1 MRLRE
6 SCSRYN
12 NVTKVTAVCLL
23 VVAAMGPAGVG
34 PAQAAPAGAGKTGKP
49 ATGAAAVAAP
59 DVASGAT
66 AASDAGALVLA
77 PPAPGT
83 SQRTVT
89 FAQLGQTNGLRLRGT
104 EGSGDVSFG
113 IRLDQTVASALLRL
127 RYAYSPALLPDLS
140 QLKVYLNEELIA
152 TLPFSK
158 QDGGKNL
165 VREIALDPRMLSGF
179 NRVRLVLIGH
189 YTMECEDPT
198 HSSLWA
204 DVSPQ
209 SEIVTSTQPLT
220 LRNDLATLPSPFF
233 DRHDNRDQSIPFVFG
248 APPSLAVVHA
258 AGVVATWAGAIGDYR
273 RTRFPVSVNVLPS
286 KHAIVFVT
294 NDTLLPGLALSKVDA
309 PTLRM
314 MSNPN
319 DPSLK
324 LLVVQGRDAKDLE
337 TAALAL
343 VSGRAALSGDTARI
357 AALTPLPPRPA
368 YDAPRW
374 VRTDRP
380 VKFGELVE
388 NPNDLQASGYMPWPI
403 RIPLNLPAD
412 LLTWQNTG
420 VPMELKYRYTPLVK
434 ADDSSLS
441 VSINDQFVRAYRL
454 RAAGASADRSH
465 MLVDL
470 LSDGTMADRKS
481 VRIPAFQVGARNSLS
496 FQFAMEPHKEG
507 LCSQTITNAA
517 RSAIDADSTI
527 DFSGLP
533 HYAEM
538 PNLNFFVG
546 SGFPFTKYADLA
558 QTAVVTSKTPD
569 TAELETV
576 FSALGQ
582 FGRSTGTYADRF
594 EVLDT
599 TQTDRFKDR
608 DLLLVGGKDVA
619 ALLNKWGKNLPLI
632 IDEQRRVLSAQ
643 PQGFRGDG
651 ATGSSMAASRVAP
664 ERMDAQSDGMLA
676 ALIGFESP
684 VSSSR
689 SVVAI
694 NASNDAALLKV
705 VNAID
710 DNVRGSAIHGDL
722 AVVTDNRTE
731 SFRLGKTYFVGDVSW
746 WTRIR
751 YHLSSHPILVG
762 LVALLAAFAIA
773 LKCFGWLQRRAARRL
788 EK

>member
-1 MRLRE
+1 MQLRA
-6 SCSRYN
+6 SWSRY
-12 NVTKVTAVCLL
+12 TKATTICLL
-23 VVAAMGPAGVG
+23 VAAAMDPCGIMQAG
-34 PAQAAPAGAGKTGKP
+34 AAPTAGRAGKAPQTANPNATPVTP
-49 ATGAAAVAAP
+49 AT
-59 DVASGAT
+59 ASGAS
-66 AASDAGALVLA
+66 ASSDAGSTALTTLPA
-77 PPAPGT
+77 APGA

-89 FAQLGQTNGLRLRGT
+89 FAQLGQTNGMRLRGT
-104 EGSGDVSFG
+104 EGTGDINFG

-127 RYAYSPALLPDLS
+127 RYAYSPALIPDLS
-140 QLKVYLNEELIA
+140 QIKVYLNEELIA
-152 TLPFSK
+152 TLPFNK

-165 VREIALDPRMLSGF
+165 IREIPLDPRMLSGF

-189 YTMECEDPT
+189 YTMECEDPMHT
-198 HSSLWA
+198 SLWA
-204 DVSPQ
+204 DISPQ

-220 LRNDLATLPSPFF
+220 LRNDLSTLPAPFF
-233 DRHDNRDQSIPFVFG
+233 DRHDNRDQTVPFVFG
-248 APPSLAVVHA
+248 AQPSLAVVHA

-273 RTRFPVSVNVLPS
+273 RTRFPVSVNTLPS
-286 KHAIVFVT
+286 KHAIAFVT
-294 NDTLLPGLALSKVDA
+294 NDTMLAGLDLPKVDA

-314 MSNPN
+314 ISNPN

-324 LLVVQGRDAKDLE
+324 LLVIQGRDAKDLE

-343 VSGRAALSGDTARI
+343 VSGRAALSGDTTRI
-357 AALTPLPPRPA
+357 DALAQLPPRPA

-380 VKFGELVE
+380 VKLGELVD

-403 RIPLNLPAD
+403 RIQLNLPAD
-412 LLTWQNTG
+412 LLTWENTG
-420 VPMELKYRYTPLVK
+420 VPMDLKYRYTPPVK
-434 ADDSSLS
+434 PDDSSMS
-441 VSINDQFVRAYRL
+441 VAINDQFVRAYRL
-454 RAAGASADRSH
+454 RAAGASADKSH
-465 MLVDL
+465 MLVEL
-470 LSDGTMADRKS
+470 LSDGTMADRRE
-481 VRIPAFQVGARNSLS
+481 VRIPAFQVASRNSLS

-507 LCSQTITNAA
+507 MCSQTITNAA

-538 PNLNFFVG
+538 PNLSFFAG
-546 SGFPFTKYADLA
+546 SGYPFTKYADLA
-558 QTAVVTSKTPD
+558 QTAVVVSKSPD
-569 TAELETV
+569 KAELETV

-582 FGRSTGTYADRF
+582 FGRSTGVYADRF

-608 DLLLVGGKDVA
+608 DLLVVGTRDA
-619 ALLNKWGKNLPLI
+619 ADLLNKWGKNLPLV
-632 IDEQRRVLSAQ
+632 IDQTRRVMTSQ
-643 PQGFRGDG
+643 PQGYRGDG
-651 ATGSSMAASRVAP
+651 ATGSALAASNVGPA
-664 ERMDAQSDGMLA
+664 RMDAQSQGSLA

-694 NASNDAALLKV
+694 NASSDDALLSV
-705 VNAID
+705 ADAID
-710 DNVRGSAIHGDL
+710 TQRDAIHGDL
-722 AVVTDNRTE
+722 AVINGDRTA
-731 SFRLGKTYFVGDVSW
+731 SYRLGKTYFVGDVNW

>member
-1 MRLRE
+1 MQLRA
-6 SCSRYN
+6 SWSRY
-12 NVTKVTAVCLL
+12 KKISAICLL
-23 VVAAMGPAGVG
+23 AATAMDLAGTRL
-34 PAQAAPAGAGKTGKP
+34 AIAAPAASRAAKAPMALPTGGVAALGA
-49 ATGAAAVAAP
+49 ASGAAASPDPSGTTVALA
-59 DVASGAT
+59 
-66 AASDAGALVLA
+66 AASAG
-77 PPAPGT
+77 T
-83 SQRTVT
+83 RQRTVT
-89 FAQLGQTNGLRLRGT
+89 FAQLGQTDGLRLRGT
-104 EGSGDVSFG
+104 EGSGDVNFG

-127 RYAYSPALLPDLS
+127 RYTYSPALIPDLS
-140 QLKVYLNEELIA
+140 QLKIYLNEELVA
-152 TLPFSK
+152 TLPFNK

-165 VREIALDPRMLSGF
+165 VREIALDPRLLSGF

-189 YTMECEDPT
+189 YTMECEDPL

-204 DVSPQ
+204 DISPQ
-209 SEIVTSTQPLT
+209 SEIVTSTQALT
-220 LRNDLATLPSPFF
+220 LRNDLALLPAPFF
-233 DRHDNRDQSIPFVFG
+233 DRHDNRDQTVPFVFG

-258 AGVVATWAGAIGDYR
+258 AGVVATWAGAIGDFR
-273 RTRFPVSVNVLPS
+273 RTRFPVSVKTLPS

-294 NDTLLPGLALSKVDA
+294 NDTMLPGLDLPKVDA

-314 MSNPN
+314 MSNPD

-343 VSGRAALSGDTARI
+343 VSGRAALSGDAMRI
-357 AALTPLPPRPA
+357 DALTPMPPRAA

-380 VKFGELVE
+380 VKFGELVD
-388 NPNDLQASGYMPWPI
+388 NPSDLQASGYMPWPI
-403 RIPLNLPAD
+403 RLRLNLPAD

-420 VPMELKYRYTPLVK
+420 VPMDLKYRYTPPAK
-434 ADDSSLS
+434 PDDSSMS

-454 RAAGASADRSH
+454 RASGASIDKSH
-465 MLVDL
+465 MLVEL
-470 LSDGTMADRKS
+470 LSDGTMADRKE
-481 VRIPAFQVGARNSLS
+481 VRIPAFQVASRNSLS
-496 FQFAMEPHKEG
+496 FQFAMEPHKDG
-507 LCSQTITNAA
+507 MCSQSITHAA

-538 PNLNFFVG
+538 PNLSFFVG

-558 QTAVVTSKTPD
+558 QTAIVMSKTPD
-569 TAELETV
+569 TAALEAV
-576 FSALGQ
+576 FSTLGQ
-582 FGRSTGTYADRF
+582 FGRSTGVYADRF

-608 DLLLVGGKDVA
+608 DLLMVGGQEVA
-619 ALLNKWGKNLPLI
+619 DLLVKWGKNLPLI
-632 IDEQRRVLSAQ
+632 IDQTRRVMTAQ
-643 PQGFRGDG
+643 PQASRGDG
-651 ATGSSMAASRVAP
+651 AIGSALAASPVGPAH
-664 ERMDAQSDGMLA
+664 MDALSKGPLA

-684 VSSSR
+684 VTRSR

-694 NASNDAALLKV
+694 NASSDDALLSV
-705 VNAID
+705 VDAIGDNA
-710 DNVRGSAIHGDL
+710 RRAEIHGDL
-722 AVVTDNRTE
+722 AVFSGDRAD
-731 SFRLGKTYFVGDVSW
+731 SFRLGQTYFVGDVSW

-788 EK
+788 EQ

>member
-1 MRLRE
+1 MQLQA
-6 SCSRYN
+6 SWSRY
-12 NVTKVTAVCLL
+12 TKVSAICLL
-23 VVAAMGPAGVG
+23 VLAAMDPGGARLAG
-34 PAQAAPAGAGKTGKP
+34 AAPAGGRTGKAPVP
-49 ATGAAAVAAP
+49 AGTATVP
-59 DVASGAT
+59 DTASGAT
-66 AASDAGALVLA
+66 ASPEAAINTVASVSA
-77 PPAPGT
+77 PPGT

-104 EGSGDVSFG
+104 EGAGDVNFG

-127 RYAYSPALLPDLS
+127 RYAYSPALIPDLS

-152 TLPFSK
+152 TLPFNK

-165 VREIALDPRMLSGF
+165 IREIPLDPRLLSGF
-179 NRVRLVLIGH
+179 NRIRLVLIGH
-189 YTMECEDPT
+189 YTMECEDPM

-204 DVSPQ
+204 DISPQ

-220 LRNDLATLPSPFF
+220 LRNDLATLPAPFF
-233 DRHDNRDQSIPFVFG
+233 DRHDNRDQSVPFVFG

-273 RTRFPVSVNVLPS
+273 RTRFPVSVNTLPS
-286 KHAIVFVT
+286 KHAIVFAT
-294 NDTLLPGLALSKVDA
+294 NDTLPPALNLGKVDA

-314 MSNPN
+314 ISNPN

-343 VSGRAALSGDTARI
+343 VSGRAALSGDATRI
-357 AALTPLPPRPA
+357 DALEPLPARPA

-380 VKFGELVE
+380 VKLGELVD
-388 NPNDLQASGYMPWPI
+388 NPSDLQANGYMPWPI
-403 RIPLNLPAD
+403 RVQLNLPAD

-420 VPMELKYRYTPLVK
+420 VPMDLKYRYTPPVK
-434 ADDSSLS
+434 PDDSSMS
-441 VSINDQFVRAYRL
+441 VAINDQFVRAYRL
-454 RAAGASADRSH
+454 RAAGASTDKSH
-465 MLVDL
+465 MLVEL
-470 LSDGTMADRKS
+470 LSDGTMADRRE
-481 VRIPAFQVGARNSLS
+481 VRIPAFQVASRNSLS

-538 PNLNFFVG
+538 PNLSFFVG

-558 QTAVVTSKTPD
+558 QTAVVMSKTPD

-576 FSALGQ
+576 FSTLGQ

-608 DLLLVGGKDVA
+608 DLLVVGGKDA
-619 ALLNKWGKNLPLI
+619 ADLLIKWGKNLPLI
-632 IDEQRRVLSAQ
+632 IDKTRRVLSAQ
-643 PQGFRGDG
+643 PQGYRGDG
-651 ATGSSMAASRVAP
+651 ATGSALAASRVGPA
-664 ERMDAQSDGMLA
+664 RMDALSQGPLA
-676 ALIGFESP
+676 ALVGFESP
-684 VSSSR
+684 VSPSR

-694 NASNDAALLKV
+694 NASSDDSLLSV
-705 VNAID
+705 VDAID
-710 DNVRGSAIHGDL
+710 DNTRRAAIHGDL
-722 AVVTDNRTE
+722 AVVNGERVE
-731 SFRLGKTYFVGDVSW
+731 SYRLGQTYFVGDVSW

-751 YHLSSHPILVG
+751 YHLSSHPVLVG

-773 LKCFGWLQRRAARRL
+773 LKCFGWLQRRASRRL

>member
-1 MRLRE
+1 MDPGGAVPAAAALPATRG
-6 SCSRYN
+6 
-12 NVTKVTAVCLL
+12 KV
-23 VVAAMGPAGVG
+23 
-34 PAQAAPAGAGKTGKP
+34 PAQTGAPGAPAAAP
-49 ATGAAAVAAP
+49 GAAA
-59 DVASGAT
+59 
-66 AASDAGALVLA
+66 DAGS
-77 PPAPGT
+77 PASPSLT
-83 SQRTVT
+83 SATTSPSANERTLT
-89 FAQLGQTNGLRLRGT
+89 FAQLGQSNGLRLRGT
-104 EGSGDVSFG
+104 EGSADINFG
-113 IRLDQTVASALLRL
+113 VRLDHTVASALLRL

-140 QLKVYLNEELIA
+140 QIKVYLNEELIA
-152 TLPFSK
+152 TLPLNK
-158 QDGGKNL
+158 ADGGRNL
-165 VREIALDPRMLSGF
+165 VREIPLDPRMLSGF

-204 DVSPQ
+204 DISPQ
-209 SEIVTSTQPLT
+209 SEIVTSTQPLV
-220 LRNDLATLPSPFF
+220 LRNDLGTLPTPFF
-233 DRHDNRDQSIPFVFG
+233 DRHDNRDQAIPFVFG

-273 RTRFPVSVNVLPS
+273 RTRFPVSVNSLPS
-286 KHAIVFVT
+286 RHAIVFAT
-294 NDTLLPGLALSKVDA
+294 NDARPAALNLPTVDA
-309 PTLRM
+309 PTLSM

-324 LLVVQGRDAKDLE
+324 LLVLQGRDARDLE

-343 VSGRAALSGDTARI
+343 VSGRAALSGESARI
-357 AALTPLPPRPA
+357 ASLEPLPPRPA

-380 VKFGELVE
+380 VKLGELVD
-388 NPNDLQASGYMPWPI
+388 NPGDLQANGYMPWPI
-403 RIPLNLPAD
+403 RIQLHLPAD

-420 VPMELKYRYTPLVK
+420 VPLDLKYRYTPPVK
-434 ADDSSLS
+434 PDDSSLS
-441 VSINDQFVRAYRL
+441 VAINDQFVRAYRL
-454 RAAGASADRSH
+454 RAAGASADKSH
-465 MLVDL
+465 MLVEL
-470 LSDGTMADRKS
+470 LSDGTMADRRE
-481 VRIPAFQVGARNSLS
+481 VRIPAFQVASRNSLS

-538 PNLNFFVG
+538 PNLGFFVG

-558 QTAVVTSKTPD
+558 QTAIVTSKTPD
-569 TAELETV
+569 VPELETV

-582 FGRSTGTYADRF
+582 FGRSTGVYADRF

-608 DLLLVGGKDVA
+608 DLLIVGGKDA
-619 ALLNKWGKNLPLI
+619 GDLLAKWGKGLPLL
-632 IDEQRRVLSAQ
+632 IDQSRRVMTSQ
-643 PQGFRGDG
+643 PQGYRGDG
-651 ATGSSMAASRVAP
+651 ATGSALAASRVGPA
-664 ERMDAQSDGMLA
+664 RMDAQSDGPLA
-676 ALIGFESP
+676 ALVGFESP
-684 VSSSR
+684 VSASR

-694 NASNDAALLKV
+694 NATGNPALLSV

-710 DNVRGSAIHGDL
+710 DSAQRGDIHGDL
-722 AVVTDNRTE
+722 AVFNGSRTE
-731 SFRLGKTYFVGDVSW
+731 SFRLGRTYFVGDVSW

-751 YHLSSHPILVG
+751 YHLSSHPVLVG

>member
-1 MRLRE
+1 MQLRA
-6 SCSRYN
+6 SWSRY
-12 NVTKVTAVCLL
+12 TKVSAICLL
-23 VVAAMGPAGVG
+23 VAAAMDPGGVMLAGAAPTAG
-34 PAQAAPAGAGKTGKP
+34 RTGKAAAPAGATTAPEVASGVS
-49 ATGAAAVAAP
+49 AAA
-59 DVASGAT
+59 DASGAT
-66 AASDAGALVLA
+66 APVIA
-77 PPAPGT
+77 PVPGT

-104 EGSGDVSFG
+104 EGSGDVNFG
-113 IRLDQTVASALLRL
+113 IRLDQSVASALLRL
-127 RYAYSPALLPDLS
+127 RYAYSPALIPDLS

-152 TLPFSK
+152 TLPFNK

-165 VREIALDPRMLSGF
+165 VRDIPLDARMLSGF

-189 YTMECEDPT
+189 YTMECEDQM

-204 DVSPQ
+204 DISPQ
-209 SEIVTSTQPLT
+209 SEIITSTQPLT
-220 LRNDLATLPSPFF
+220 LRNDLSTLPAPFF
-233 DRHDNRDQSIPFVFG
+233 DRHDNRDQTVPFVFG

-273 RTRFPVSVNVLPS
+273 RTRFPVSVNAFPS
-286 KHAIVFVT
+286 RHGIAFVT
-294 NDTLLPGLALSKVDA
+294 NDTMLPGLDLPKVDA

-314 MSNPN
+314 VSNPN

-324 LLVVQGRDAKDLE
+324 LLVIQGRDAKDLE

-343 VSGRAALSGDTARI
+343 VSGRAALSGDATRI
-357 AALTPLPPRPA
+357 AELKQLPPRPA

-380 VKFGELVE
+380 VKLGELVD
-388 NPNDLQASGYMPWPI
+388 NPSDLQANGYMPWPI
-403 RIPLNLPAD
+403 RIQLNLPAD

-420 VPMELKYRYTPLVK
+420 VPMDLKYRYTPPVK
-434 ADDSSLS
+434 PDDSSMS

-454 RAAGASADRSH
+454 RSAGASSDKSH
-465 MLVDL
+465 MLVEL
-470 LSDGTMADRKS
+470 LSDGTMADRKE
-481 VRIPAFQVGARNSLS
+481 VRIPAFQVASRNSLS

-507 LCSQTITNAA
+507 MCSQTITNAA

-527 DFSGLP
+527 DFSELP
-533 HYAEM
+533 HYAEL
-538 PNLNFFVG
+538 PNLSFFAG

-558 QTAVVTSKTPD
+558 QTAVVMSKTPD
-569 TAELETV
+569 KAELETV

-582 FGRSTGTYADRF
+582 FGRSTGVYADRF

-608 DLLLVGGKDVA
+608 DLLVVGGKDA
-619 ALLNKWGKNLPLI
+619 ADLLTKWGKNLPLV
-632 IDEQRRVLSAQ
+632 IDQTRRVMQAE
-643 PQGFRGDG
+643 PQGYRGDG
-651 ATGSSMAASRVAP
+651 ATGSALAASRIGP
-664 ERMDAQSDGMLA
+664 QRMDAVSQGPLA
-676 ALIGFESP
+676 ALVGFESP

-694 NASNDAALLKV
+694 NASSDDGLLSV
-705 VNAID
+705 VDAID
-710 DNVRGSAIHGDL
+710 TQANAIHGDL
-722 AVVTDNRTE
+722 AVVNGASTA
-731 SFRLGKTYFVGDVSW
+731 SYRLGKTYFVGDVSW

-751 YHLSSHPILVG
+751 YHLSSYPILVG

>member
-1 MRLRE
+1 MQLRA
-6 SCSRYN
+6 SWSRY
-12 NVTKVTAVCLL
+12 TKVSAICLL
-23 VVAAMGPAGVG
+23 VAAAMDPGAIMLAG
-34 PAQAAPAGAGKTGKP
+34 AAPTAGRTGKAPVPAGAT
-49 ATGAAAVAAP
+49 AVP
-59 DVASGAT
+59 ETASA
-66 AASDAGALVLA
+66 AASDASGTAAAVMPLTPA
-77 PPAPGT
+77 APGT

-104 EGSGDVSFG
+104 EGSGDVNFG
-113 IRLDQTVASALLRL
+113 IRLDQSVASALLRL
-127 RYAYSPALLPDLS
+127 RYTYSPALIPDLS

-152 TLPFSK
+152 TLPFNK

-165 VREIALDPRMLSGF
+165 LREIPLDARMLSGF
-179 NRVRLVLIGH
+179 NRVRIVLIGH
-189 YTMECEDPT
+189 YTMECEDPM

-204 DVSPQ
+204 DISPQ

-220 LRNDLATLPSPFF
+220 LRNDLSTLPAPFF

-248 APPSLAVVHA
+248 AQPSLAVVHA

-273 RTRFPVSVNVLPS
+273 RTRFPVSVSALPT
-286 KHAIVFVT
+286 KHAIAFVT
-294 NDTLLPGLALSKVDA
+294 NDTMLPGLDLPKVDG

-314 MSNPN
+314 VSNPN

-324 LLVVQGRDAKDLE
+324 LLVMQGRDAKDLE

-343 VSGRAALSGDTARI
+343 VSGRAVLSGESARI
-357 AALTPLPPRPA
+357 AALEPLLPRAA

-380 VKFGELVE
+380 VKLGELIE
-388 NPNDLQASGYMPWPI
+388 NPSDLQASGYMPWPI
-403 RIPLNLPAD
+403 RIQLNLPAD
-412 LLTWQNTG
+412 LLTWENTG
-420 VPMELKYRYTPLVK
+420 VPMDLKYRYTPPVK
-434 ADDSSLS
+434 ADDSSMS

-454 RAAGASADRSH
+454 RSAGASSDKSH
-465 MLVDL
+465 MLVEL
-470 LSDGTMADRKS
+470 LSDGTMADRKD
-481 VRIPAFQVGARNSLS
+481 VRIPAFQVASRNSLS

-538 PNLNFFVG
+538 PNLNFFAG

-558 QTAVVTSKTPD
+558 QTAVVISKTPD
-569 TAELETV
+569 KAELETV
-576 FSALGQ
+576 FSTLGQ
-582 FGRSTGTYADRF
+582 FGRSTGVYADRF

-608 DLLLVGGKDVA
+608 DLLIVGGKDGA
-619 ALLNKWGKNLPLI
+619 DLLTKWGKSLPLV
-632 IDEQRRVLSAQ
+632 IDQTRRVMQSQ
-643 PQGFRGDG
+643 PQGYRGDG
-651 ATGSSMAASRVAP
+651 ATGSALAASRIGP
-664 ERMDAQSDGMLA
+664 TRLDAQSQGPLA
-676 ALIGFESP
+676 ALVGFESP
-684 VSSSR
+684 VTGSR

-694 NASNDAALLKV
+694 NASSDDALLSV
-705 VNAID
+705 VDAVD
-710 DNVRGSAIHGDL
+710 TQRDAIHGDL
-722 AVVTDNRTE
+722 AVINGDRTA
-731 SFRLGKTYFVGDVSW
+731 SYRLGKTYFVGDVSW

>member
-1 MRLRE
+1 MQLRA
-6 SCSRYN
+6 SWSRY
-12 NVTKVTAVCLL
+12 TKVTAICLL
-23 VVAAMGPAGVG
+23 VAAAMDPGGVMLAGAAPTGGRTGKAPAGTAAAPE
-34 PAQAAPAGAGKTGKP
+34 PASAASASTDSGASIVSMQAAPGA
-49 ATGAAAVAAP
+49 
-59 DVASGAT
+59 
-66 AASDAGALVLA
+66 
-77 PPAPGT
+77 

-104 EGSGDVSFG
+104 EGSGDVNFG

-127 RYAYSPALLPDLS
+127 RYTYSPALIPDLS

-152 TLPFSK
+152 TLPFNK
-158 QDGGKNL
+158 ADGGKNL
-165 VREIALDPRMLSGF
+165 IREIPLDPRMLSGF

-189 YTMECEDPT
+189 YTMECEDPM

-220 LRNDLATLPSPFF
+220 LRNDLSTLPAPFF

-248 APPSLAVVHA
+248 AQPSLAVVHA

-273 RTRFPVSVNVLPS
+273 RTRFPVSVSALPS
-286 KHAIVFVT
+286 KHAIAFVT
-294 NDTLLPGLALSKVDA
+294 NDTMVPGLDLPKVDG

-314 MSNPN
+314 VSNPN

-324 LLVVQGRDAKDLE
+324 LLVLQGRDAKDLE

-343 VSGRAALSGDTARI
+343 VSGRAALSGDSARI
-357 AALTPLPPRPA
+357 DALQPLPPRPA

-380 VKFGELVE
+380 VKLGELVD
-388 NPNDLQASGYMPWPI
+388 NPADLQGSGYMPWPI
-403 RIPLNLPAD
+403 RIQLNLPAD
-412 LLTWQNTG
+412 LLTWENTG
-420 VPMELKYRYTPLVK
+420 VPMDLKYRYTPPVK
-434 ADDSSLS
+434 PDDSSMS

-454 RAAGASADRSH
+454 RSAGASSDKSH
-465 MLVDL
+465 MLVEL
-470 LSDGTMADRKS
+470 LSDGTMADRKE
-481 VRIPAFQVGARNSLS
+481 VRIPAFQVASRNSLS

-507 LCSQTITNAA
+507 MCSQTITNAA

-538 PNLNFFVG
+538 PNLSFFVG

-558 QTAVVTSKTPD
+558 QTAVVVSKTPD
-569 TAELETV
+569 KAELETV
-576 FSALGQ
+576 FSTLGQ
-582 FGRSTGTYADRF
+582 FGRSTGAYADRF

-608 DLLLVGGKDVA
+608 DLLVVGGKDA
-619 ALLNKWGKNLPLI
+619 ADLLTRWGKNLPLI
-632 IDEQRRVLSAQ
+632 IDQTRRVMQSQ
-643 PQGFRGDG
+643 PQGYRGDG
-651 ATGSSMAASRVAP
+651 ATGSALAASRIGPA
-664 ERMDAQSDGMLA
+664 RMDAQSGGPLA
-676 ALIGFESP
+676 ALVGFESP
-684 VSSSR
+684 VSSAR

-694 NASNDAALLKV
+694 NASSDDALLSV
-705 VNAID
+705 VDAID
-710 DNVRGSAIHGDL
+710 NNKTSIHGDL
-722 AVVTDNRTE
+722 AVIHGDRAD
-731 SFRLGKTYFVGDVSW
+731 SYRLGQTYFVGDVSW

>member
-1 MRLRE
+1 MQLRA
-6 SCSRYN
+6 SWSRY
-12 NVTKVTAVCLL
+12 TLYTLVTAIGALF
-23 VVAAMGPAGVG
+23 AAMSPGGVMLAG
-34 PAQAAPAGAGKTGKP
+34 AAPTAGRTGNAAVSGGTP
-49 ATGAAAVAAP
+49 AVPETAAVAGASP
-59 DVASGAT
+59 DASAAT
-66 AASDAGALVLA
+66 I

-83 SQRTVT
+83 SERTVT

-104 EGSGDVSFG
+104 EGSGDVNFG
-113 IRLDQTVASALLRL
+113 VRLDQSVASALLRL
-127 RYAYSPALLPDLS
+127 RYSYSPALIPDLS

-152 TLPFSK
+152 TLPFNK

-165 VREIALDPRMLSGF
+165 LREIPLDPRMLSGF

-189 YTMECEDPT
+189 YTMECEDPM

-204 DVSPQ
+204 DISPQ

-220 LRNDLATLPSPFF
+220 LRNDLSMLPVPFF

-248 APPSLAVVHA
+248 SQPSLAVVHA

-273 RTRFPVSVNVLPS
+273 RTRFPVSVGTLPS
-286 KHAIVFVT
+286 KHAIAFVT
-294 NDTLLPGLALSKVDA
+294 NETMLPGLDMPKVDG

-314 MSNPN
+314 VVNPG

-324 LLVVQGRDAKDLE
+324 LLVIQGRDAKDLE

-343 VSGRAALSGDTARI
+343 VSGRAALSGDATRI
-357 AALTPLPPRPA
+357 AALEPLPPRPA

-380 VKFGELVE
+380 VKLGELVE
-388 NPNDLQASGYMPWPI
+388 NPADLQASGYMPWPI
-403 RIPLNLPAD
+403 RIQLNLPAD

-420 VPMELKYRYTPLVK
+420 VPMDLKYRYTPPVK
-434 ADDSSLS
+434 PDDSSMS

-454 RAAGASADRSH
+454 RSAGASTDKSH
-465 MLVDL
+465 MLVEL
-470 LSDGTMADRKS
+470 LSDGTMADRRE
-481 VRIPAFQVGARNSLS
+481 VRIPAFQVASRNSLS

-507 LCSQTITNAA
+507 MCSQTITNAA

-538 PNLNFFVG
+538 PNLSFFAG
-546 SGFPFTKYADLA
+546 SGFPFTKYADLS
-558 QTAVVTSKTPD
+558 QTAVVMSKTPD
-569 TAELETV
+569 KAELETV
-576 FSALGQ
+576 FSTLGQ
-582 FGRSTGTYADRF
+582 FGRSTGVYADRF

-599 TQTDRFKDR
+599 TQTERFKDR
-608 DLLLVGGKDVA
+608 DLLVVGGKDA
-619 ALLNKWGKNLPLI
+619 AELLTTWGKSLPLV
-632 IDEQRRVLSAQ
+632 IDQTRRVMQSQ
-643 PQGFRGDG
+643 PQGYRGDG
-651 ATGSSMAASRVAP
+651 AAGSALAASRVGPA
-664 ERMDAQSDGMLA
+664 RMDAQSQGALA
-676 ALIGFESP
+676 ALVGFESP
-684 VSSSR
+684 VTSSR

-694 NASNDAALLKV
+694 NASSDAGLLSV
-705 VNAID
+705 VDAVD
-710 DNVRGSAIHGDL
+710 TQRDAIHGDL
-722 AVVTDNRTE
+722 AVVNGDRTA
-731 SFRLGKTYFVGDVSW
+731 SYRLGNTYFVGDVSW

>member
-1 MRLRE
+1 MQLRA
-6 SCSRYN
+6 SWSRY
-12 NVTKVTAVCLL
+12 TKVTAICLL
-23 VVAAMGPAGVG
+23 VAAAMDPGGVRLAG
-34 PAQAAPAGAGKTGKP
+34 AAPTGGGKTGKASVP
-49 ATGAAAVAAP
+49 AAVAP
-59 DVASGAT
+59 DSTSGTQASPD
-66 AASDAGALVLA
+66 AAGSTVTLA

-104 EGSGDVSFG
+104 EGSGDVNFG

-127 RYAYSPALLPDLS
+127 RYTYSPAMLPDLS

-152 TLPFSK
+152 TLPFNK
-158 QDGGKNL
+158 EEAGKNL
-165 VREIALDPRMLSGF
+165 VREIPLDPRMLSGF

-189 YTMECEDPT
+189 YTLECEDPM

-204 DVSPQ
+204 DISPQ
-209 SEIVTSTQPLT
+209 SEIITSTQPLT
-220 LRNDLATLPSPFF
+220 LRNDLATLPAPFF
-233 DRHDNRDQSIPFVFG
+233 DRHDNRDQSIPFVF
-248 APPSLAVVHA
+248 AKPPSLDVVHA

-273 RTRFPVSVNVLPS
+273 RTRFPVTVNALPT

-294 NDTLLPGLALSKVDA
+294 NDTMLPGLDLPKVDA

-314 MSNPN
+314 VSNPN

-324 LLVVQGRDAKDLE
+324 LLVIQGRDAKDLE
-337 TAALAL
+337 TAALGL
-343 VSGRAALSGDTARI
+343 VSGRAVLSGESMRI
-357 AALTPLPPRPA
+357 EALTQLAPRPA

-420 VPMELKYRYTPLVK
+420 VPMDLRYRYTPPVMP
-434 ADDSSLS
+434 DDSSMT

-454 RAAGASADRSH
+454 RAAGTSNDRSH

-470 LSDGTMADRKS
+470 LSDGTMADRQS

-496 FQFAMEPHKEG
+496 FQFAMQPHKQG
-507 LCSQTITNAA
+507 LCSQTIGNAS

-558 QTAVVTSKTPD
+558 QTSVVVSKTPD
-569 TAELETV
+569 AAELETV

-608 DLLLVGGKDVA
+608 DLLLVGGKDIA
-619 ALLNKWGKNLPLI
+619 ELLNKWGKNLPLI
-632 IDEQRRVLSAQ
+632 INQTRRVLSAQ
-643 PQGFRGDG
+643 PRDFRGDG
-651 ATGSSMAASRVAP
+651 ATGSALAASRVGPAH
-664 ERMDAQSDGMLA
+664 MDALSDGSLA

-684 VSSSR
+684 VSGAR

-694 NASNDAALLKV
+694 NASSDAALLKV
-705 VNAID
+705 VDAID
-710 DNVRGSAIHGDL
+710 DTVQRSAIHGDL
-722 AVVTDNRTE
+722 AVVSDDRTE

>member
-1 MRLRE
+1 MQLRA
-6 SCSRYN
+6 SCSRY
-12 NVTKVTAVCLL
+12 TKVAAICLL
-23 VVAAMGPAGVG
+23 VAAAMDLGGVRPAG
-34 PAQAAPAGAGKTGKP
+34 AAPATARTGKTP
-49 ATGAAAVAAP
+49 VQSDAASAPLSPPGAAASPDSKANAVA
-59 DVASGAT
+59 V
-66 AASDAGALVLA
+66 
-77 PPAPGT
+77 PPLTTPPGT

-89 FAQLGQTNGLRLRGT
+89 FAQLGQTDGLRLRGT
-104 EGSGDVSFG
+104 EGTGDVNFG

-127 RYAYSPALLPDLS
+127 RYTYSPALIPDLS
-140 QLKVYLNEELIA
+140 QIKVYLNEELIA
-152 TLPFSK
+152 TLPFNK

-165 VREIALDPRMLSGF
+165 VRDIPLDPRMLSDF

-189 YTMECEDPT
+189 YTMECEDPM

-204 DVSPQ
+204 DISPQ

-220 LRNDLATLPSPFF
+220 LRNDLASLPAPFF
-233 DRHDNRDQSIPFVFG
+233 DRHDNRDQTVPFVFG

-258 AGVVATWAGAIGDYR
+258 AGVVATWAGAFGDYR
-273 RTRFPVSVNVLPS
+273 RTRFPVSVKTLPS

-294 NDTLLPGLALSKVDA
+294 NDTMVPGLDVPKVDA

-343 VSGRAALSGDTARI
+343 VSGRAALSGDVTRI
-357 AALTPLPPRPA
+357 ASLKPLPPRPA

-380 VKFGELVE
+380 VKFGELVD
-388 NPNDLQASGYMPWPI
+388 NPSDLQANGYMPWPI
-403 RIPLNLPAD
+403 RIQLNLPAD

-420 VPMELKYRYTPLVK
+420 VPMDLKYRYTPPVK
-434 ADDSSLS
+434 PDDSSMS

-454 RAAGASADRSH
+454 RAAGDSTDKSH
-465 MLVDL
+465 MLVEL
-470 LSDGTMADRKS
+470 LADGTMAEHKS
-481 VRIPAFQVGARNSLS
+481 VRIPAFQVASRNALS
-496 FQFAMEPHKEG
+496 FQFAMQPHKDG
-507 LCSQTITNAA
+507 MCSQSITNAA

-538 PNLNFFVG
+538 PNLGFFVG

-558 QTAVVTSKTPD
+558 QTAVVMSKTPD

-582 FGRSTGTYADRF
+582 FGRSTGVYADRF
-594 EVLDT
+594 EVLDP

-608 DLLLVGGKDVA
+608 DLLIVGGKDVA
-619 ALLNKWGKNLPLI
+619 GLLTQWGKNLPLI
-632 IDEQRRVLSAQ
+632 IDQSRRVMTAQ
-643 PQGFRGDG
+643 PQGYRGDG
-651 ATGSSMAASRVAP
+651 ATGSALAASRVGPAH
-664 ERMDAQSDGMLA
+664 MDASSDGPLA
-676 ALIGFESP
+676 ALVGFESP
-684 VSSSR
+684 VSRTR

-694 NASNDAALLKV
+694 SASSDDALRSV
-705 VNAID
+705 VDAID
-710 DNVRGSAIHGDL
+710 DTTRRTAIHGDL
-722 AVVTDNRTE
+722 AVVSGDRVN
-731 SFRLGKTYFVGDVSW
+731 SFRLGQTYFVGDVSW